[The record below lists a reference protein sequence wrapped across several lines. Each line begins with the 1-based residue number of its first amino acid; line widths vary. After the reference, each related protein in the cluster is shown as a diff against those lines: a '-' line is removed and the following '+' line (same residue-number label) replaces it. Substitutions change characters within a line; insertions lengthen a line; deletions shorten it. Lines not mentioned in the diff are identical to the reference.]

1 MLNVKTLNLNIEIVI
16 FQLKELQAKRKE
28 VRAQQE
34 KELAEQKREEEERV
48 RREEAEKKAREAEEK
63 RRRLEEAEKKRQT
76 MVQSQR
82 EKMDGY
88 GSYDKGKLI
97 GVNYSFIKIQQKI
110 DDDIPTLQ
118 LSNMQD
124 AKKEKI
130 KTKEQQEEDKKIALS
145 IRVKPM
151 DVADLGLEGLKTK
164 TRELWENIIRL
175 ETEKYD
181 LEERQRR
188 QRYDVRLTVISSDL
202 TWFSILQLQELETRQ
217 TQRLRLKAVRMGLDA
232 E

>member
-1 MLNVKTLNLNIEIVI
+1 MI

-28 VRAQQE
+28 IRAQQE
-34 KELAEQKREEEERV
+34 KELAEQKREEEERI
-48 RREEAEKKAREAEEK
+48 RREEAEKKAKEAEEK
-63 RRRLEEAEKKRQT
+63 RRRLEEAERKRQT

-88 GSYDKGKLI
+88 GSSSYDKGKML
-97 GVNYSFIKIQQKI
+97 GVDYSIHNKKKLK
-110 DDDIPTLQ
+110 DDIYTLQ
-118 LSNMQD
+118 LSNLQD

-151 DVADLGLEGLKTK
+151 EVADLGLVGLKSKTK
-164 TRELWENIIRL
+164 ELWENIVRL

-188 QRYDVRLTVISSDL
+188 QGYDVRLTLI
-202 TWFSILQLQELETRQ
+202 
-217 TQRLRLKAVRMGLDA
+217 
-232 E
+232 